1 MNLAMPLRFS
11 RRWWLVIG
19 IATLVIGVVAY
30 FVLRNWTALALE
42 QLILY
47 WLIITFVGDV
57 ITAVSME
64 AVAPTRVTI
73 GPGDRKFDADDP
85 SELAVVVGFDEAG
98 QGRVR
103 IRGETWRA
111 RQAEDDTVTL
121 ESGTAVRV
129 VNRDGLTLVVAAVER
144 RVFGA

>member
-1 MNLAMPLRFS
+1 MSFVMPIRFS

-19 IATLVIGVVAY
+19 AATLIIGIAAY
-30 FVLRNWTALALE
+30 LGLQYWTTLTLE
-42 QLILY
+42 QVILY

-57 ITAVSME
+57 ATAVSME

-73 GPGDRKFDADDP
+73 GPGDRQFDTDRPA
-85 SELAVVVGFDEAG
+85 ERAVVVVGFDEAG

-111 RQAEDDTVTL
+111 RQADDDRVSL
-121 ESGTAVRV
+121 ESGVEVEV
-129 VNRDGLTLVVAAVER
+129 VARDGLTLVVAAETR
-144 RVFGA
+144 

>member
-1 MNLAMPLRFS
+1 MSFVMPVRFS
-11 RRWWLVIG
+11 RGWWLIIG
-19 IATLVIGVVAY
+19 ATTLVIGVAAY
-30 FVLRNWTALALE
+30 LVLRYWTALALE

-47 WLIITFVGDV
+47 WLIITFIGDV

-73 GPGDRKFDADDP
+73 GPGDRQFDADHLA
-85 SELAVVVGFDEAG
+85 ELATVVAGFDDTR

-111 RQAEDDTVTL
+111 RQAEGDHLSL
-121 ESGTAVRV
+121 ESGTEVRV
-129 VNRDGLTLVVAAVER
+129 VDRDGLTLVVT
-144 RVFGA
+144 GDDS

>member
-1 MNLAMPLRFS
+1 MNLVMPIRFS

-19 IATLVIGVVAY
+19 ATTLVIGAAV
-30 FVLRNWTALALE
+30 FLVLRYWTALALE

-57 ITAVSME
+57 ITAISME

-73 GPGDRKFDADDP
+73 GPGDRQFDADH
-85 SELAVVVGFDEAG
+85 LAEVAVVVVGFDDAG

-111 RQAEDDTVTL
+111 RQAETDRVSL
-121 ESGTAVRV
+121 QSGTEVRV
-129 VNRDGLTLVVAAVER
+129 VARDGLTLVVAADNR
-144 RVFGA
+144 

>member
-1 MNLAMPLRFS
+1 MNFVMPLRFS

-19 IATLVIGVVAY
+19 ATTLVVGVAA
-30 FVLRNWTALALE
+30 FLVLQFWTALALE

-73 GPGDRKFDADDP
+73 GPGDRQFDADHP
-85 SELAVVVGFDEAG
+85 TELAVVVVGFDEAG

-111 RQAEDDTVTL
+111 RQAEDDRARL
-121 ESGTAVRV
+121 ESGIAVRV
-129 VNRDGLTLVVAAVER
+129 VDRDGLTLVVAADNR
-144 RVFGA
+144 

>member
-1 MNLAMPLRFS
+1 MPIRFS

-19 IATLVIGVVAY
+19 ATTLVIGAAV
-30 FVLRNWTALALE
+30 FLVLRYWTALALE

-57 ITAVSME
+57 ITAISME

-73 GPGDRKFDADDP
+73 GPGDRQFDADH
-85 SELAVVVGFDEAG
+85 LAEVAVVVVGFDDAG

-111 RQAEDDTVTL
+111 RQAETDRVSL
-121 ESGTAVRV
+121 QSGTEVRV
-129 VNRDGLTLVVAAVER
+129 VARDGLTLVVAADNR
-144 RVFGA
+144 

>member
-1 MNLAMPLRFS
+1 MNLVMPLRFS

-19 IATLVIGVVAY
+19 ATTFVIGAAV
-30 FVLRNWTALALE
+30 FLVLRYWTALALE

-57 ITAVSME
+57 ITAISME

-73 GPGDRKFDADDP
+73 GPGDRQFDADH
-85 SELAVVVGFDEAG
+85 LAEVAVVVVGFDDAG

-111 RQAEDDTVTL
+111 RQAETDRVSL
-121 ESGTAVRV
+121 QSGTEVRV
-129 VNRDGLTLVVAAVER
+129 VARDGLTLVVAADNR
-144 RVFGA
+144 

>member
-1 MNLAMPLRFS
+1 MTFSMPIRFT
-11 RRWWLVIG
+11 RRWWLFIG
-19 IATLVIGVVAY
+19 ATTLVIGAGA
-30 FVLRNWTALALE
+30 FLVLRYWTALSLE

-73 GPGDRKFDADDP
+73 GPADRQFDADAP
-85 SELAVVVGFDEAG
+85 AELAVVVVGFDAAG

-103 IRGETWRA
+103 VRGETWRA
-111 RQAEDDTVTL
+111 RQAEDDRANL
-121 ESGTAVRV
+121 ESGAVVRV
-129 VNRDGLTLVVAAVER
+129 VDRDGLTLVVAAEKR
-144 RVFGA
+144 

>member
-1 MNLAMPLRFS
+1 MNFVMPPRFS

-19 IATLVIGVVAY
+19 ATTLVIGAAA
-30 FVLRNWTALALE
+30 FLVLQFWTALALE

-47 WLIITFVGDV
+47 WLIITLVGDM
-57 ITAVSME
+57 ITAISME

-73 GPGDRKFDADDP
+73 GPGDRQFDADHLA
-85 SELAVVVGFDEAG
+85 ELAVVVVGFDDAG

-111 RQAEDDTVTL
+111 RQAEDNRVSL
-121 ESGTAVRV
+121 KSGTEVRV
-129 VNRDGLTLVVAAVER
+129 VERDGLTLVVAADNR
-144 RVFGA
+144 

>member
-1 MNLAMPLRFS
+1 MNFVMPLRFS
-11 RRWWLVIG
+11 HRWWLIIG
-19 IATLVIGVVAY
+19 ATTLVVGAVAY
-30 FVLRNWTALALE
+30 LGLQYWTALALE

-73 GPGDRKFDADDP
+73 GPGDRQFDIDDP
-85 SELAVVVGFDEAG
+85 AELAVVVVGFDDARW
-98 QGRVR
+98 GRVR

-111 RQAEDDTVTL
+111 RQAECDRARL
-121 ESGTAVRV
+121 ESGTEVRIV
-129 VNRDGLTLVVAAVER
+129 DRDGLTLVVAADE
-144 RVFGA
+144 